1 MTWFVWLVLVDR
13 MSRLLAVS
21 VHIRFPTNEMG
32 TDNTFETLALVVPDN
47 KYNARVTL
55 VIGTNLTVRCKVS
68 CESLQGLMFLQTTK
82 LSSVWRRAYQSLKY
96 HESLGRE
103 KQ

>member
-55 VIGTNLTVRCKVS
+55 VIGTNLTIRCKVS

-82 LSSVWRRAYQSLKY
+82 LSSVWRRAYKSLKY
-96 HESLGRE
+96 HESLGGE